1 MVNKKVI
8 VYLDDMSID
17 KSLEIVYNI
26 IKDDESEPMVI
37 KTAAEIVGIR
47 LGDKAPHSRLVGS
60 SKHDKKNNGGKKM
73 KRIISLALILI
84 LTLICGV
91 QIAADSAETYAM
103 CTHPHVTYV
112 IAGKVEY
119 VGYDSAQPCRKYRM
133 VYDIEQCDVCG
144 KTVRVITP
152 GTRETYVEHEPV
164 SAGGGVTYCRYCGK
178 EI

>member
-1 MVNKKVI
+1 MVHEKVM

-17 KSLEIVYNI
+17 KSLGIVYNI
-26 IKDDESEPMVI
+26 IKDDRSEPMVI

-91 QIAADSAETYAM
+91 QIAADSAETYAA
-103 CTHPHVTYV
+103 CNHNGYTFDTVKSATYTNIDKYDHKVNCV
-112 IAGKVEY
+112 IEHA
-119 VGYDSAQPCRKYRM
+119 C
-133 VYDIEQCDVCG
+133 INCG
-144 KTVRVITP
+144 KTWTEVKEYITSHYFIDV
-152 GTRETYVEHEPV
+152 GEEVGDGWKECTE
-164 SAGGGVTYCRYCGK
+164 CGAFYL
-178 EI
+178 IS

>member
-1 MVNKKVI
+1 MVHEKVM

-17 KSLEIVYNI
+17 KSLGIVYNI
-26 IKDDESEPMVI
+26 IKDDRSEPIVI

-91 QIAADSAETYAM
+91 QIAADSAEPHLM
-103 CTHPHVTYV
+103 CNHNGYTFETVKSAEYTDIDKYGHKVKCV
-112 IAGKVEY
+112 IEHA
-119 VGYDSAQPCRKYRM
+119 C
-133 VYDIEQCDVCG
+133 INCG
-144 KTVRVITP
+144 KTWTEVKEYITSHSFDNM
-152 GTRETYVEHEPV
+152 GDGWMQCKECY
-164 SAGGGVTYCRYCGK
+164 GGYLNP
-178 EI
+178 

>member
-1 MVNKKVI
+1 M
-8 VYLDDMSID
+8 
-17 KSLEIVYNI
+17 
-26 IKDDESEPMVI
+26 
-37 KTAAEIVGIR
+37 IR
-47 LGDKAPHSRLVGS
+47 RNTEV
-60 SKHDKKNNGGKKM
+60 KM
-73 KRIISLALILI
+73 KKFISLALILI

-152 GTRETYVEHEPV
+152 GRSETYTEHEPE